1 MLLYSMFI
9 QAKMNVCN
17 EFGSLTFI
25 WPSDYKK
32 LWSSGLFSPDQ
43 LNYSKPQDQVSGV
56 LPGT

>member
-1 MLLYSMFI
+1 MLIYKMFI